1 MRIGGKMNIT
11 EGVGV
16 YFASSSLSSGLIG
29 YRVVMEPST
38 VRVQDAFEKDVTSS
52 LPYMEVESEEV
63 FEVTGVMMDGER
75 ILLPKKG
82 EGGQLEEIDV
92 LIMG

>member
-1 MRIGGKMNIT
+1 VCILLLP
-11 EGVGV
+11 
-16 YFASSSLSSGLIG
+16 FSSSELIG

-38 VRVQDAFEKDVTSS
+38 VPVQDAFEKDVISS
-52 LPYMEVESEEV
+52 LPYMEVESEEM

-82 EGGQLEEIDV
+82 EGGQLAEIDV